1 MHTAHL
7 HRPAT
12 WLTLLA
18 ACLVLLAG
26 CTVQIT
32 PPAVSEPPPVP
43 PVPTFTPTPPAAP
56 EPTQP
61 AATADQEPA
70 EPEPKAPPTATIAP
84 PAPEPPEAVA
94 AEPQPPG
101 PIGTGLVINA
111 ARLNVRSSPDVNSN
125 RLGQLQNDDIVQ
137 VLEGTADQ
145 QWWRVCCL
153 PDGVTSGWVSG
164 QYLDV
169 NLQPSAAVDL
179 AREPT
184 VQPPAPSPWAVQP
197 ADRAEMW
204 DLTWEIAV
212 GQLPEQRFSHP
223 PTEALSPLTGLPI
236 SPERLTQQ
244 PFLVCIPSDIPARP
258 QYGLSQADIVYEYL
272 VDGYSITRL
281 TGVFHGQDVPDIGP
295 IRSARL
301 VNFYLGYLYNGAVM
315 CSGASDFIRRLLR
328 EVAEFPYFDID
339 LDNGTGRLPY
349 SYILGTGLTRFH
361 TSTLG
366 VRQWLQDSLREQPI
380 DIQGFVFQATAP
392 PGSPATYVKIPWPV
406 VSSSWVEYRY
416 NPQSGMYARYM
427 GGVPHIDAN
436 TGTQIQTANIV
447 VQYVTHE
454 NTFLVE
460 DSLGN
465 LSLDQDIF
473 GSGRAVIFRNGHR
486 YDGTWSVDTL
496 GSLPRFTAHDGQDIP
511 LAPGASWIALVPE
524 GYLLTVQ

>member
-1 MHTAHL
+1 MYPAHL
-7 HRPAT
+7 CRPAT
-12 WLTLLA
+12 WAVLLT
-18 ACLVLLAG
+18 ACLVLLAS
-26 CTVQIT
+26 CTVEIT
-32 PPAVSEPPPVP
+32 PPAGPELPPVP
-43 PVPTFTPTPPAAP
+43 PVPTFTPVPSVAP
-56 EPTQP
+56 EP
-61 AATADQEPA
+61 AAGQMPA
-70 EPEPKAPPTATIAP
+70 EPEPEVL
-84 PAPEPPEAVA
+84 PETE
-94 AEPQPPG
+94 AEPQAPQPVEAADAEPVATG

-111 ARLNVRSSPDVNSN
+111 AVLNVRSRPDVNSS
-125 RLGQLQNDDIVQ
+125 RLGQLQNNVVVQ
-137 VLEGTADQ
+137 VLGGTADQ
-145 QWWRVCCL
+145 QWWHVCCL
-153 PDGVTSGWVSG
+153 PDGTTSGWVYG
-164 QYLDV
+164 QFLDV
-169 NLQPSAAVDL
+169 NLEPGALVGTDREQAA
-179 AREPT
+179 A
-184 VQPPAPSPWAVQP
+184 QPPAQPALSPWAIQP
-197 ADRAEMW
+197 ASRAEMW

-212 GQLPEQRFSHP
+212 GQLPEHRFAHS

-236 SPERLTQQ
+236 SPERLTQR

-339 LDNGTGRLPY
+339 LDNSTGHLPY

-361 TSTLG
+361 TNTLG

-380 DIQGFVFQATAP
+380 DIQGFVFQAAVP
-392 PGSPATYVKIPWPV
+392 PGAPATYVKIPWPV

-416 NPQSGMYARYM
+416 NPQSGLYARYM
-427 GGVPHIDAN
+427 GGVPHEDAN
-436 TGTQIQTANIV
+436 TGAQIQVANIV

-460 DSLGN
+460 DALGN

-473 GSGRAVIFRNGHR
+473 GSGRAVIFRNGRR
-486 YDGTWSVDTL
+486 YDGTWSVDAL
-496 GSLPRFTAHDGQDIP
+496 GGLPRFTAHDGRAIP

>member
-1 MHTAHL
+1 MHPAYL
-7 HRPAT
+7 HRPT
-12 WLTLLA
+12 IRLVLLA
-18 ACLVLLAG
+18 ACLALLAG
-26 CTVQIT
+26 CTVQVT
-32 PPAVSEPPPVP
+32 PPTAELPPVP
-43 PVPTFTPTPPAAP
+43 PVPTFTPVPPAAP
-56 EPTQP
+56 EPAPP
-61 AATADQEPA
+61 AETADSQPD
-70 EPEPKAPPTATIAP
+70 EPEPEAPPEAASEP
-84 PAPEPPEAVA
+84 QAPEPPEAVA
-94 AEPQPPG
+94 AEPLAPG
-101 PIGTGLVINA
+101 TIGTGLVVNA
-111 ARLNVRSSPDVNSN
+111 AALNVRSSPDVNSS
-125 RLGQLQNDDIVQ
+125 RLGQLQNNAVVQ
-137 VLEGTADQ
+137 ILEGTADQ
-145 QWWRVCCL
+145 QWWHVCCL
-153 PDGVTSGWVSG
+153 PDGATSGWVYG
-164 QYLDV
+164 QFLDV
-169 NLQPSAAVDL
+169 NLEPGVVVGTG
-179 AREPT
+179 REPT
-184 VQPPAPSPWAVQP
+184 VAQPALSPWAVQP
-197 ADRAEMW
+197 ANRAEMW

-212 GQLPEQRFSHP
+212 GRLPEQRFAHS

-236 SPERLTQQ
+236 SPERLTQR

-339 LDNGTGRLPY
+339 LDNSTGRLPY
-349 SYILGTGLTRFH
+349 SYIQGTGLTRFH
-361 TSTLG
+361 TNTLG
-366 VRQWLQDSLREQPI
+366 VRQWLQDFLREQPI
-380 DIQGFVFQATAP
+380 DLQGFVFQAEVP

-416 NPQSGMYARYM
+416 NPQSGLYDRYM
-427 GGVPHIDAN
+427 GGVPHMDAN
-436 TGTQIQTANIV
+436 TGAQIQTANII
-447 VQYVTHE
+447 VQYVPHQ

-473 GSGRAVIFRNGHR
+473 GSGRAVIFRNGR
-486 YDGTWSVDTL
+486 SYDGTWSVDAL
-496 GSLPRFTAHDGQDIP
+496 GGLPRFTAHDGQDIP

>member
-32 PPAVSEPPPVP
+32 PPAVSELPPVP

-56 EPTQP
+56 EPAQP

-84 PAPEPPEAVA
+84 EPPEPVA

-164 QYLDV
+164 LYLDV

-184 VQPPAPSPWAVQP
+184 VQPPVPSPWAVQP

-416 NPQSGMYARYM
+416 NPQSGLYARYM

-473 GSGRAVIFRNGHR
+473 GSGRAVIFRNGRR
-486 YDGTWSVDTL
+486 YDGTWSVDAL